1 MSILGLLG
9 SLSERVYIMVFAGV
23 CVLAAFSAYF
33 IKQDTYVLEQKILSR
48 QKDVAAVQ
56 ASRDLYEARRLSSQ
70 RLATKPAGPAG
81 ISLALIEE
89 IVTRSFVG
97 GRLTSLKPVG
107 GKEERERQ
115 QMVIELKIAGAPL
128 AEVVSFTKA
137 LEAKGLRAKKLQM
150 TLPQAGGALLDIS
163 ATIAEGS
170 VR

>member
-23 CVLAAFSAYF
+23 CILAAFSAYF
-33 IKQDTYVLEQKILSR
+33 IKQDTYILEQKILSR

-56 ASRDLYEARRLSSQ
+56 TLRNLYEARRQSSQ
-70 RLATKPAGPAG
+70 RLAARPGGPAG

-89 IVTRSFVG
+89 IVAKSFVG
-97 GRLTSLKPVG
+97 GRLTSLKPSAG
-107 GKEERERQ
+107 REERERQ
-115 QMVIELKIAGAPL
+115 QMVIELKIAGAAL
-128 AEVVSFTKA
+128 AEVVSFMKA
-137 LEAKGLRAKKLQM
+137 VEAKGLRAKKLQM
-150 TLPQAGGALLDIS
+150 TLPQSGGALLDVS